1 MATSV
6 LRGSTEEPM
15 LSLRRLTIEEYHRL
29 GEAGILHPN
38 DRIEL
43 IDGLLVQMAPIG
55 PEHQFI
61 VEELIEIF
69 TKQKR
74 GRFKVGPGR
83 PIPVAD
89 FNEPQPDMVLFKTDA
104 GTRTRHTSPQEV
116 YLVIE
121 VSDTTVRYDSGKKL
135 LAYENARIPEYWIVD
150 VPAGAVRVFRLTE
163 GKYEETRY
171 TEGSV
176 TVQAFPDVMVRLED
190 LF

>member
-1 MATSV
+1 MPKAV
-6 LRGSTEEPM
+6 LHDSIEEPPVF
-15 LSLRRLTIEEYHRL
+15 LRKLTIEEYHRL

-38 DRIEL
+38 DRVEL

-61 VEELIEIF
+61 VEKLNDLFSE
-69 TKQKR
+69 QKR

-83 PIPVAD
+83 PIPIPD
-89 FNEPQPDMVLFKTDA
+89 FNEPQPDMVLFKTGA
-104 GTRTRHTSPQEV
+104 GTRRQHASPQDL
-116 YLVIE
+116 YLVLE
-121 VSDTTVRYDSGKKL
+121 VADTTVQYDSGKKL
-135 LAYENARIPEYWIVD
+135 LSYENARIPEYWIVD
-150 VPAGAVRVFRLTE
+150 VPATAVRVLRLTE

-176 TVQAFPDVMVRLED
+176 AVQAFPDVMVRLED

>member
-6 LRGSTEEPM
+6 LHGSIEEPT
-15 LSLRRLTIEEYHRL
+15 LSLRKLTIVEYHKL

-83 PIPVAD
+83 PIPITD
-89 FNEPQPDMVLFKTDA
+89 FNEPQPD
-104 GTRTRHTSPQEV
+104 
-116 YLVIE
+116 
-121 VSDTTVRYDSGKKL
+121 TTLHYDSGRKL

-150 VPAGAVRVFRLTE
+150 VQARAVRVFRLTE

>member
-6 LRGSTEEPM
+6 LHGSIEEPT
-15 LSLRRLTIEEYHRL
+15 LSLRKLTIVEYHKL

-43 IDGLLVQMAPIG
+43 IEGLLVQMAPIG

-83 PIPVAD
+83 PIPIPD

-104 GTRTRHTSPQEV
+104 GTRTRQAFPQDV

-121 VSDTTVRYDSGKKL
+121 VSDTPVQHDSGKNL
-135 LAYENARIPEYWIVD
+135 LAYENARIPEYWILD